1 MKLMMSILAC
11 AVIGLPAAAVAQTG
25 GATVTDQAE
34 KLLASGKRS
43 EALALYR
50 QAVKQDPASFDA
62 QIGIGRLLDLEGQYA
77 EARQHLQ
84 KAIEIAP
91 DEDRNA
97 ALSTMAQ
104 SYAFEGNAAE
114 AAKYYQRVFD
124 SQIKAG
130 ALDGA
135 AGTAN
140 ALGRVYLETGDV
152 TNAEKWYRT
161 GYETSGKL
169 EKRTP
174 ADTDLWEMRWLHA
187 QARIAA
193 RRKQFDVARGHMTE
207 VQTIIGRGKLQEN
220 QRVQYPYLA
229 GYVAFYE
236 GKLGRGDR
244 VSCRRRARTIR
255 SSSACWHRP
264 TSRRRTRES
273 ARAVGA
279 DRRDVGSQPADG
291 VRPPAGAAPP
301 AVGSDLYFPSF
312 HLRKS
317 FL

>member
-11 AVIGLPAAAVAQTG
+11 AAIVLPAAAVAQTG
-25 GATVTDQAE
+25 ASSPADQAE

-84 KAIEIAP
+84 KAIEVAP
-91 DEDRNA
+91 EEDRNA

-114 AAKYYQRVFD
+114 AGKYYQRVFD
-124 SQIKAG
+124 NQIKAG

-152 TNAEKWYRT
+152 TNAEKWYRA
-161 GYETSGKL
+161 GYDTSGKL

-174 ADTDLWEMRWLHA
+174 ADTDLWEMRWQHA

-193 RRKQFDVARGHMTE
+193 RRKQFDVARRHMKD
-207 VQTIIGRGKLQEN
+207 VQTTIGRGRLDDN

-236 GKLGRGDR
+236 GKPDEAIAELSKASQDDPFVLSLLAQAYEQKKDQAKARELWTRIVAMSDHNLQMAFAR
-244 VSCRRRARTIR
+244 PLAQRR
-255 SSSACWHRP
+255 
-264 TSRRRTRES
+264 
-273 ARAVGA
+273 
-279 DRRDVGSQPADG
+279 
-291 VRPPAGAAPP
+291 
-301 AVGSDLYFPSF
+301 
-312 HLRKS
+312 
-317 FL
+317 

>member
-1 MKLMMSILAC
+1 MSILAWT
-11 AVIGLPAAAVAQTG
+11 VVVLPSAALAQTAA
-25 GATVTDQAE
+25 ATVTDQAE
-34 KLLASGKRS
+34 KLLSSGKRS

-91 DEDRNA
+91 EADRNS

-104 SYAFEGNAAE
+104 SYAFEGKAAD
-114 AAKYYQRVFD
+114 AAKYYQQVFD
-124 SQIKAG
+124 NQIKAG
-130 ALDGA
+130 AVEGA

-152 TNAEKWYRT
+152 ANAEKWYRA
-161 GYETSGKL
+161 GHDTSGKL

-174 ADTDLWEMRWLHA
+174 EDTDLWEMRWHHA

-193 RRKQFDVARGHMTE
+193 RRKQFDVARQHMS
-207 VQTIIGRGKLQEN
+207 QLITIIGRGRLDEN
-220 QRVQYPYLA
+220 QQIQYPYLA

-236 GKLGRGDR
+236 GKPDEAIAELSKASQNDPFVLSLLAQAYEQKKEQGKARELWTRILEMSDHNLQMAFAR
-244 VSCRRRARTIR
+244 PLARRR
-255 SSSACWHRP
+255 
-264 TSRRRTRES
+264 
-273 ARAVGA
+273 
-279 DRRDVGSQPADG
+279 
-291 VRPPAGAAPP
+291 
-301 AVGSDLYFPSF
+301 
-312 HLRKS
+312 
-317 FL
+317 

>member
-11 AVIGLPAAAVAQTG
+11 AAIVLPAAAVAQTG
-25 GATVTDQAE
+25 ATSAADQAE
-34 KLLASGKRS
+34 KLLESGKRS

-50 QAVKQDPASFDA
+50 QAVKQDAGSFDA
-62 QIGIGRLLDLEGQYA
+62 RIGIGRLLDLEGQYA
-77 EARQHLQ
+77 EARQHLE

-91 DEDRNA
+91 EEDRNA

-124 SQIKAG
+124 NQIKAG

-152 TNAEKWYRT
+152 ANAEKWYRT

-174 ADTDLWEMRWLHA
+174 ADTDLWEMRWHHA

-193 RRKQFDVARGHMTE
+193 RRKQFDVARRHMTE
-207 VQTIIGRGKLQEN
+207 VQTIIGRGRLDDN

-236 GKLGRGDR
+236 GKPDEAIAELSKASQDDPFVLSLLAQAYEQKKDQAKARELWAGIVAMSDHNLQMAFARPLAQ
-244 VSCRRRARTIR
+244 RR
-255 SSSACWHRP
+255 
-264 TSRRRTRES
+264 
-273 ARAVGA
+273 
-279 DRRDVGSQPADG
+279 
-291 VRPPAGAAPP
+291 
-301 AVGSDLYFPSF
+301 
-312 HLRKS
+312 LR
-317 FL
+317 

>member
-11 AVIGLPAAAVAQTG
+11 AAIVLPAAAIAQTG
-25 GATVTDQAE
+25 AATVTDQAE
-34 KLLASGKRS
+34 KLVSSGQRS

-50 QAVKQDPASFDA
+50 QAVTQDPASFDA
-62 QIGIGRLLDLEGQYA
+62 RIGIGRLLDLEGQYA

-84 KAIEIAP
+84 KAIEVAP
-91 DEDRNA
+91 EEDRNA

-104 SYAFEGNAAE
+104 SFAFEGNAAE

-124 SQIKAG
+124 NQIKAG

-152 TNAEKWYRT
+152 TNAEKWYRA
-161 GYETSGKL
+161 GYDTSGKL

-193 RRKQFDVARGHMTE
+193 RRKQFDVARRHMKE
-207 VQTIIGRGKLQEN
+207 VQTIIGQGRLDDN
-220 QRVQYPYLA
+220 QRIQYPYLA
-229 GYVAFYE
+229 GYVGFYE
-236 GKLGRGDR
+236 GKADEAIAELSKASQDDPFVLSLLAQAYEQKKDQAKARELWTRIVAMSDHNLQMAFAR
-244 VSCRRRARTIR
+244 PLAQRR
-255 SSSACWHRP
+255 
-264 TSRRRTRES
+264 
-273 ARAVGA
+273 
-279 DRRDVGSQPADG
+279 
-291 VRPPAGAAPP
+291 
-301 AVGSDLYFPSF
+301 
-312 HLRKS
+312 LR
-317 FL
+317 

>member
-1 MKLMMSILAC
+1 MKLMMSILGC
-11 AVIGLPAAAVAQTG
+11 AAIVLPAAAIAQTG
-25 GATVTDQAE
+25 AATLTDQAE
-34 KLLASGKRS
+34 KLVSSGQRS

-91 DEDRNA
+91 EADRNA

-124 SQIKAG
+124 GQVKAS
-130 ALDGA
+130 ALEGA

-152 TNAEKWYRT
+152 TNAEKWYRV
-161 GYETSGKL
+161 GYDTSGKPVGM
-169 EKRTP
+169 EKPTP
-174 ADTDLWEMRWLHA
+174 ENTDLWEMRWQHA

-193 RRKQFDVARGHMTE
+193 RRKQFDVAHRHMDE
-207 VQTIIGRGKLQEN
+207 VRTIIGRGRLAEN
-220 QRVQYPYLA
+220 QRIQYPYLA

-236 GKLGRGDR
+236 GKPDEAIAELSKASQDDPFVLSLLAQAYEQKKDQAKARELWTRIVAMSDHNLQMAFAR
-244 VSCRRRARTIR
+244 PLAQRR
-255 SSSACWHRP
+255 
-264 TSRRRTRES
+264 
-273 ARAVGA
+273 
-279 DRRDVGSQPADG
+279 
-291 VRPPAGAAPP
+291 
-301 AVGSDLYFPSF
+301 
-312 HLRKS
+312 LR
-317 FL
+317 

>member
-1 MKLMMSILAC
+1 MSILAWT
-11 AVIGLPAAAVAQTG
+11 VIGLPSAALAQTG

-34 KLLASGKRS
+34 KLLSSGKRS

-62 QIGIGRLLDLEGQYA
+62 QIGIGRLLDLEGQYG

-91 DEDRNA
+91 DAERNA

-114 AAKYYQRVFD
+114 AATSYQRVFD

-130 ALDGA
+130 ALESA

-140 ALGRVYLETGDV
+140 ALGRVYLETGDG

-161 GYETSGKL
+161 GYDTSGKL

-174 ADTDLWEMRWLHA
+174 ADIDLWEMRWQHA

-193 RRKQFDVARGHMTE
+193 RRKQFDVARGHMSE
-207 VQTIIGRGKLQEN
+207 LITIIGRGKLPEN
-220 QRVQYPYLA
+220 QQVQYPYLA
-229 GYVAFYE
+229 GYVAFYQ
-236 GKLGRGDR
+236 GKLDEAIGELSKASQDDPFVLSLLAQAYEQKKEQGK
-244 VSCRRRARTIR
+244 ARELWTRIVAM
-255 SSSACWHRP
+255 SDHNLQLAFARP
-264 TSRRRTRES
+264 LAQR
-273 ARAVGA
+273 
-279 DRRDVGSQPADG
+279 Q
-291 VRPPAGAAPP
+291 
-301 AVGSDLYFPSF
+301 
-312 HLRKS
+312 LR
-317 FL
+317 

>member
-1 MKLMMSILAC
+1 MKLMTSILAC
-11 AVIGLPAAAVAQTG
+11 VTILLPAAAVAQTG
-25 GATVTDQAE
+25 ASSPADQAE
-34 KLLASGKRS
+34 KLLTSGKRT

-62 QIGIGRLLDLEGQYA
+62 HIGLGRLLDLEGQYA

-91 DEDRNA
+91 EADRNT

-114 AAKYYQRVFD
+114 AAKYYQQVFN

-130 ALDGA
+130 ALEGA

-152 TNAEKWYRT
+152 ANAEKWYRT
-161 GYETSGKL
+161 GYETSGKV

-174 ADTDLWEMRWLHA
+174 ENTDLWEMRWLHA

-193 RRKQFDVARGHMTE
+193 RRKQFDVARQHMSGLI
-207 VQTIIGRGKLQEN
+207 TIIGRGRLDEN
-220 QRVQYPYLA
+220 QQAQYPYLA

-236 GKLGRGDR
+236 GKPDEAIAEL
-244 VSCRRRARTIR
+244 SK
-255 SSSACWHRP
+255 
-264 TSRRRTRES
+264 
-273 ARAVGA
+273 
-279 DRRDVGSQPADG
+279 GSQEDPFVLSLLAQAYEQKNEQGKARELWTRILGMSDHNLQMAFA
-291 VRPPAGAAPP
+291 RPLAQRR
-301 AVGSDLYFPSF
+301 
-312 HLRKS
+312 LR
-317 FL
+317 

>member
-11 AVIGLPAAAVAQTG
+11 AAIVLPAAPVAQTS
-25 GATVTDQAE
+25 ATSPADQAE
-34 KLLASGKRS
+34 KLLAGGKRS

-50 QAVKQDPASFDA
+50 QAVTQDPASFDA
-62 QIGIGRLLDLEGQYA
+62 RIGIGRLLDLEGQYA

-91 DEDRNA
+91 EGDRNA

-114 AAKYYQRVFD
+114 AAKYYQQVFD
-124 SQIKAG
+124 SQMKAG
-130 ALDGA
+130 ALEGA

-152 TNAEKWYRT
+152 ANAEKWYRT

-174 ADTDLWEMRWLHA
+174 ADTDLWEMRWHHA

-193 RRKQFDVARGHMTE
+193 RRKQFDVARQHMKD
-207 VQTIIGRGKLQEN
+207 VQTTIGQGRLDDN

-236 GKLGRGDR
+236 GKTDEAIAELSKASQDDPFILSLLAQAYEQKKDQAKARELWTRILAMSDHNLQMAFAR
-244 VSCRRRARTIR
+244 PLAQRR
-255 SSSACWHRP
+255 
-264 TSRRRTRES
+264 
-273 ARAVGA
+273 
-279 DRRDVGSQPADG
+279 
-291 VRPPAGAAPP
+291 
-301 AVGSDLYFPSF
+301 
-312 HLRKS
+312 
-317 FL
+317 